1 MSRDRPLRPRLL
13 IFGFVLLR
21 LLLMRML
28 LNFEGESKFVDLDPE
43 LGVFRLVFHLF
54 GFGAKNSGEEKTTKI
69 RRRPIASKVEL
80 VLKQRRRFR
89 RFRRFRRPRLFSSTC
104 FSLLSPFFSPIPP
117 SLSLNPS
124 LPLSLSPPRVRC
136 VGTGGRQHLPGSD
149 TGLRHPIRS
158 DRI

>member
-1 MSRDRPLRPRLL
+1 MPRDRPLRPRLL
-13 IFGFVLLR
+13 IFGFVLLQ

-43 LGVFRLVFHLF
+43 LGVFRLVFHLS
-54 GFGAKNSGEEKTTKI
+54 GFGAKNSGEEKRTKI

-89 RFRRFRRPRLFSSTC
+89 RLRRPRLFSSTC

-117 SLSLNPS
+117 SLSLSLNPS